1 MKHSHDHHSNEEGIG
16 LKQKVILGVGIL
28 LYVIGLILGEEN
40 NYGIIFFIISYILVG
55 GKVVLTAC
63 KNILRGEVF
72 DENFLMSIATIGAFA
87 IGEYPEAVAVMV
99 FYEIGEMF
107 QDYAVDK
114 SRKSISSLMDIRAE
128 YATLLI
134 NETEKKVTPEEV
146 NVNDI
151 ILIKPGERVP
161 LDGVISILEE
171 LL

>member
-1 MKHSHDHHSNEEGIG
+1 MITIVMRRYRFKH
-16 LKQKVILGVGIL
+16 ILVLNSPIL
-28 LYVIGLILGEEN
+28 LLFC
-40 NYGIIFFIISYILVG
+40 GIIFFITSYILVG
-55 GKVVLTAC
+55 GKVVLTAG
-63 KNILRGEVF
+63 KNILRGQVF

-87 IGEYPEAVAVMV
+87 IGEYPEAVAVMI

-107 QDYAVDK
+107 QDYAVGK

-134 NETEKKVTPEEV
+134 DKTEKTVTPEEV

-161 LDGVISILEE
+161 LDGVVVSGRSTLDTHECGRK
-171 LL
+171 